1 MKVDIIENEKKFI
14 ADKVVLID
22 FPQLLGSE
30 RQIAYGEKEREK
42 KVYIM
47 EIAYKNFKNFLIS
60 YHGEDAEYLPS
71 MDKEK
76 EEWFMEIYNERSA
89 KTWIECEVINY
100 GKIEQKFKKYII
112 D

>member
-42 KVYIM
+42 
-47 EIAYKNFKNFLIS
+47 
-60 YHGEDAEYLPS
+60 
-71 MDKEK
+71 
-76 EEWFMEIYNERSA
+76 
-89 KTWIECEVINY
+89 
-100 GKIEQKFKKYII
+100 
-112 D
+112 